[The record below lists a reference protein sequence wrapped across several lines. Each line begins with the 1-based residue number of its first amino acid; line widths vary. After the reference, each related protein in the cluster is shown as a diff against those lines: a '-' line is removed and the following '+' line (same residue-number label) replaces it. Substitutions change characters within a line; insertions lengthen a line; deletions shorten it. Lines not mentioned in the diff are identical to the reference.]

1 MGSYLCLVNVQGGS
15 SVSGRINVV
24 VGRWTGGRR
33 KELLR
38 EGGKSVSLLQLA
50 GAISVSL
57 CGVLFLC
64 CVGGINT
71 PQQAHGVTV

>member
-15 SVSGRINVV
+15 TASGRINVV
-24 VGRWTGGRR
+24 AGRWTGGRR